1 MAISRPPTCSGAALP
16 RLHRAAVL
24 PRHTAPQSC
33 SAASRP
39 DLAVAAPRPAPA
51 PPWPCRRRSVLV
63 GCLGPLQVVFEV
75 GLVGFFV
82 LGSSGEPVGDRRCH
96 SSSSTCR
103 VTGQGRGRRAEFLAR
118 QAHGSLGARGAER
131 QLGMGPEG
139 SPKAQVKGGFG
150 PRWRQI

>member
-51 PPWPCRRRSVLV
+51 PTWPCRCRLV
-63 GCLGPLQVVFEV
+63 PVGRLGPLQVVFEV
-75 GLVGFFV
+75 GLVGLLA
-82 LGSSGEPVGDRRCH
+82 LGSSGEPAGDRGCP
-96 SSSSTCR
+96 S
-103 VTGQGRGRRAEFLAR
+103 EE
-118 QAHGSLGARGAER
+118 SLG
-131 QLGMGPEG
+131 
-139 SPKAQVKGGFG
+139 
-150 PRWRQI
+150 